1 MLQGARIPAGTAP
14 NPPDTP
20 RHQTRHRDPNRPL
33 NRNGPPARTFFSSL
47 LTRSGL
53 IFEIKR
59 VVILRNLR
67 SAPGPI

>member
-47 LTRSGL
+47 LT
-53 IFEIKR
+53 
-59 VVILRNLR
+59 LRDAL
-67 SAPGPI
+67 GPRTAKA